1 MESKINNVSRETNK
15 KGGLVFMN
23 KENDILWLTYKL
35 FCHNRGLAEGNLKT
49 LEDFMII
56 RKYFYREDNK

>member
-1 MESKINNVSRETNK
+1 MESKLMFHVKQIN
-15 KGGLVFMN
+15 KGGLVFMS
-23 KENDILWLTYKL
+23 KENEILWLTYKL

-49 LEDFMII
+49 LEDFMIF